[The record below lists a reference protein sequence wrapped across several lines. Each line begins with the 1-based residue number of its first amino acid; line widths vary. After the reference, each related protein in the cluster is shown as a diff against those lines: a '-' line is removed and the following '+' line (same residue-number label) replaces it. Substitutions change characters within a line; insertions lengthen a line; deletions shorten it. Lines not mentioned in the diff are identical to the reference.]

1 MSAELL
7 RESFE
12 IQGRNFEK
20 AGEVSS
26 EIKVML
32 RDLCID
38 AANTRRTVI
47 VAYEGEMNVVM
58 YAQRGTLTLIL
69 TDDDVSLEIA
79 DEGPGIPDI
88 ELALQEGYS
97 TASDEM
103 RELGFGFGMGLPN
116 MKKNSDEFRIESE
129 VGKGTRVFAEGPYGT
144 FTEERRSLRKV
155 LLIAGGIGITPLR
168 ALLASIPADPGD
180 ITLLYRAVSA
190 DDVIFRD

>member
-7 RESFE
+7 RESFD
-12 IQGRNFEK
+12 IQGRNFDK

-58 YAQRGTLTLIL
+58 YAQRGTLTLTL
-69 TDDDVSLEIA
+69 TDDDISLQFD

-88 ELALQEGYS
+88 NLALKEGYS

-116 MKKNSDEFRIESE
+116 MRKNSDEFRIESE
-129 VGKGTRVFAEGPYGT
+129 VGRGTKVFARIRLDANG
-144 FTEERRSLRKV
+144 
-155 LLIAGGIGITPLR
+155 
-168 ALLASIPADPGD
+168 
-180 ITLLYRAVSA
+180 
-190 DDVIFRD
+190 

>member
-7 RESFE
+7 RESFR

-47 VAYEGEMNVVM
+47 IAYEGEMNVVM
-58 YAQRGTLTLIL
+58 YAQRGTLTLTL
-69 TDDDVSLEIA
+69 TDDDISLEIA

-88 ELALQEGYS
+88 NLALQEGYS

-116 MKKNSDEFRIESE
+116 MKKNADEFRIESE
-129 VGKGTRVFAEGPYGT
+129 VGKGTRVFARIRLDG
-144 FTEERRSLRKV
+144 R
-155 LLIAGGIGITPLR
+155 
-168 ALLASIPADPGD
+168 
-180 ITLLYRAVSA
+180 
-190 DDVIFRD
+190 

>member
-1 MSAELL
+1 MAAELL

-12 IQGRNFEK
+12 IQGRNFDK

-26 EIKVML
+26 EIKVIL
-32 RDLCID
+32 RDLGID
-38 AANTRRTVI
+38 ATNLRRLVI

-58 YAQRGTLTLIL
+58 YANRGTLTLIL
-69 TDDDVSLEIA
+69 TDDDVNLEIV

-116 MKKNSDEFRIESE
+116 MKKNSDEFCIESE
-129 VGKGTRVFAEGPYGT
+129 VGKGTSVFAKIRLNT
-144 FTEERRSLRKV
+144 N
-155 LLIAGGIGITPLR
+155 A
-168 ALLASIPADPGD
+168 
-180 ITLLYRAVSA
+180 
-190 DDVIFRD
+190 